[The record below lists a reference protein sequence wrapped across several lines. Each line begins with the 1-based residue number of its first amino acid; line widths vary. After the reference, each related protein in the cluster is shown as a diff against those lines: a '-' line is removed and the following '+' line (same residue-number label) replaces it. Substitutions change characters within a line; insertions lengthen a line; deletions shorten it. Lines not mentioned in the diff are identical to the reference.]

1 MKRIGIIAKEDKP
14 QAVDV
19 SRGLMHWLKER
30 GIEATVDEG
39 LGSLLGLKGCPPK
52 SGLPSISDMLL
63 VLGGD
68 GTLLAAARLVGA
80 TGIPILGVNLGS
92 LGFLTEIT
100 IDELYPALERVLGG
114 EFETEERVMLSARVI
129 RGGVEIGRYTVLN
142 DVVVSRGS
150 TSRIID
156 LETKI
161 NGDYVTTY
169 KADGLIVSTPTGSTA
184 YSLSAGGPIIY
195 PSLHAFT
202 LTPICPHTLT
212 QRPII
217 ISDDSR
223 VTISILSKEEILLT
237 LDGVTGPALHYGDIV
252 EVKKADAVIHLIKS
266 PYRSYYE
273 VLRTKLKWGER

>member
-1 MKRIGIIAKEDKP
+1 MKRIGKIAKTDKP

-19 SRGLMHWLKER
+19 SRELISWLKSKDREPV
-30 GIEATVDEG
+30 IDET
-39 LGSLLGLKGCPPK
+39 LGRLLEIPGGCSREEVASK
-52 SGLPSISDMLL
+52 SDMLL

-68 GTLLAAARLVGA
+68 GTLLAAARLAGA

-100 IDELYPALERVLGG
+100 IGELHPAMEKVLKG
-114 EFETEERVMLSARVI
+114 EYETEARVMLSARII
-129 RGGVEIGRYTVLN
+129 RDGKEIAKFTVLN
-142 DVVVSRGS
+142 DVFVSRGS
-150 TSRIID
+150 TARIID

-169 KADGLIVSTPTGSTA
+169 KADGLIMSTPTGSTA

-195 PSLHAFT
+195 PSLHAFA

-217 ISDDSR
+217 VCDDS
-223 VTISILSKEEILLT
+223 VITISILSKEDILIT
-237 LDGVTGPALHYGDIV
+237 HDGIAGPALHYGDIV

-266 PYRSYYE
+266 PYRNYYE

>member
-1 MKRIGIIAKEDKP
+1 MKRIGIIAKTDKP

-19 SRGLMHWLKER
+19 SREAISWLGKR
-30 GIEATVDEG
+30 GVEPVIDEA
-39 LGSLLGLKGCPPK
+39 LANLLGISGGCSREEVASK
-52 SGLPSISDMLL
+52 SDMLL

-68 GTLLAAARLVGA
+68 GTLLAAARLAGA

-100 IDELYPALERVLGG
+100 IEELYPAMEKVLKG
-114 EFETEERVMLSARVI
+114 EYETEERVMLSAGII
-129 RGGVEIGRYTVLN
+129 RDNEEIAKYTVLN
-142 DVVVSRGS
+142 DVFVSRGS
-150 TSRIID
+150 TARIID
-156 LETKI
+156 LETRI

-217 ISDDSR
+217 VSDDS
-223 VTISILSKEEILLT
+223 VITISILSKEDILIIH
-237 LDGVTGPALHYGDIV
+237 DGIAGPALHFGDVV
-252 EVKKADAVIHLIKS
+252 EVKKAAAVIHLIKS
-266 PYRSYYE
+266 PYRNYYE

>member
-1 MKRIGIIAKEDKP
+1 MKRIGIIAKTDKP
-14 QAVDV
+14 QAVEV
-19 SRGLMHWLKER
+19 SKELIPWLKGR
-30 GIEATVDEG
+30 GIEPVIDEG
-39 LGSLLGLKGCPPK
+39 LGALLGISGCCSK
-52 SGLPSISDMLL
+52 NQTASKSDMLL

-68 GTLLAAARLVGA
+68 GTLLAAAGLVGV

-100 IDELYPALERVLGG
+100 IDELYPAMERVLKG
-114 EFETEERVMLSARVI
+114 EYEIEERVMLSVRIV
-129 RGGVEIGRYTVLN
+129 RNGTETGLFTVLN

-150 TSRIID
+150 TARIID
-156 LETKI
+156 LETKV

-195 PSLHAFT
+195 PSLRVFT

-212 QRPII
+212 NRPVI
-217 ISDDSR
+217 ISDDSL
-223 VTISILSKEEILLT
+223 VTISLLSREDVLLT
-237 LDGVTGPALHYGDIV
+237 TDGISGPAIHYGDTI
-252 EVKKADAVIHLIKS
+252 EVSKAENTIKLIKS

-273 VLRTKLKWGER
+273 VLRKKLRWGER

>member
-1 MKRIGIIAKEDKP
+1 MKRIGIIAKTDKA
-14 QAVDV
+14 QTVEV
-19 SRGLMHWLKER
+19 SKELIPWLKGR
-30 GIEATVDEG
+30 GIEPVIDEG
-39 LGSLLGLKGCPPK
+39 LGALLGISGCCPMNQIASK
-52 SGLPSISDMLL
+52 CNMLL

-100 IDELYPALERVLGG
+100 IHELYPAMEKVLKG
-114 EFETEERVMLSARVI
+114 EYETEERVMLSARVI
-129 RGGVEIGRYTVLN
+129 RDRIEISGYEVLN
-142 DVVVSRGS
+142 DVFVSRGS
-150 TSRIID
+150 TARIVD

-195 PSLHAFT
+195 PSLHAFA
-202 LTPICPHTLT
+202 LTPICPHTLA
-212 QRPII
+212 QRPVIV
-217 ISDDSR
+217 SDDS
-223 VTISILSKEEILLT
+223 VITISILSKEDILIT
-237 LDGVTGPALHYGDIV
+237 HDGIAGPALHYGDIV

-266 PYRSYYE
+266 PYRNYYE
-273 VLRTKLKWGER
+273 VLRKKLKWGER

>member
-1 MKRIGIIAKEDKP
+1 MKKIGIIAKTDKP
-14 QAVDV
+14 QAIEV
-19 SRGLMHWLKER
+19 SRKLIPWLKER
-30 GIEATVDEG
+30 GLEAVMDED
-39 LGSLLGLKGCPPK
+39 LGNILGLTGCHHRRRI
-52 SGLPSISDMLL
+52 PSLSDMLL

-68 GTLLAAARLVGA
+68 GTLLAAATLVGA
-80 TGIPILGVNLGS
+80 MGIPILGVNLGS

-100 IDELYPALERVLGG
+100 IDELYPALEKVLSGS
-114 EFETEERVMLSARVI
+114 FETEERVMLSVMII
-129 RGGVEIGRYTVLN
+129 RNGAEIGTYTVLN
-142 DVVVSRGS
+142 DVVVSRGT

-217 ISDDSR
+217 VSDDSQ
-223 VTISILSKEEILLT
+223 VTISILSKEDILLT
-237 LDGVTGPALHYGDIV
+237 LDGVAGPALNYGDIV
-252 EVKKADAVIHLIKS
+252 GVKKADAVIHLIKS
-266 PYRSYYE
+266 PYRNYYE

>member
-1 MKRIGIIAKEDKP
+1 MKRIGIIAKTDKP

-19 SRGLMHWLKER
+19 SRELIEWLKNKGLEPV
-30 GIEATVDEG
+30 IDE
-39 LGSLLGLKGCPPK
+39 SLADLLKISGC
-52 SGLPSISDMLL
+52 SREEVASESDMLL

-68 GTLLAAARLVGA
+68 GTLLAAARLAGA

-100 IDELYPALERVLGG
+100 INELYPAMERVLKGG
-114 EFETEERVMLSARVI
+114 YETEERVMLSAGII
-129 RGGVEIGRYTVLN
+129 RDNKETARYTVLN
-142 DVVVSRGS
+142 DVIVSRGS
-150 TSRIID
+150 TARIID
-156 LETKI
+156 LETRI

-195 PSLHAFT
+195 PSLHAFA

-217 ISDDSR
+217 VSDDS
-223 VTISILSKEEILLT
+223 VITISILSKEDILIT
-237 LDGVTGPALHYGDIV
+237 HDGIAGPALHYGDVV

-266 PYRSYYE
+266 PYRNYYE

>member
-1 MKRIGIIAKEDKP
+1 MKRVGIIAKTDKP
-14 QAVDV
+14 QAIAV
-19 SRGLMHWLKER
+19 SKELIPWLKGR
-30 GIEATVDEG
+30 GIEPVIDEG
-39 LGSLLGLKGCPPK
+39 LGALLGISGCCPK
-52 SGLPSISDMLL
+52 NQIASKSDMLL

-68 GTLLAAARLVGA
+68 GTLLAAAGLVGA

-100 IDELYPALERVLGG
+100 IDELYPAMERVLKG
-114 EFETEERVMLSARVI
+114 EYESEVRVMLSVRVI
-129 RGGVEIGRYTVLN
+129 RGKEEIAKYTVLN
-142 DVVVSRGS
+142 DVFVSRGS
-150 TSRIID
+150 TARIVD

-212 QRPII
+212 QRPVIV
-217 ISDDSR
+217 SDDS
-223 VTISILSKEEILLT
+223 VITISILSKEDILIT
-237 LDGVTGPALHYGDIV
+237 HDGIAGPALHYGDIV

-266 PYRSYYE
+266 PYRNYYE

>member
-1 MKRIGIIAKEDKP
+1 MKRIGIIAKTDKP
-14 QAVDV
+14 QAIDV
-19 SRGLMHWLKER
+19 SRELVEWLKNKGSEPV
-30 GIEATVDEG
+30 IDEA
-39 LGSLLGLKGCPPK
+39 LAALLKISGCSREEVASK
-52 SGLPSISDMLL
+52 SDMLL

-68 GTLLAAARLVGA
+68 GTILAAARFAGA

-100 IDELYPALERVLGG
+100 IEELYPAMEKVLKG
-114 EFETEERVMLSARVI
+114 EYETEERVMLSAGII
-129 RGGVEIGRYTVLN
+129 RDNEEIAKYTVLN
-142 DVVVSRGS
+142 DVFVSRGS
-150 TSRIID
+150 TARIID
-156 LETKI
+156 LETRI

-195 PSLHAFT
+195 PSLHAFA

-217 ISDDSR
+217 VSDDS
-223 VTISILSKEEILLT
+223 VITISILSKEDILIT
-237 LDGVTGPALHYGDIV
+237 HDGIAGPALHYGDVV

-266 PYRSYYE
+266 PYRNYYE

>member
-1 MKRIGIIAKEDKP
+1 MKRIGIIAKTDKP

-19 SRGLMHWLKER
+19 SRELISWLKSKDREPV
-30 GIEATVDEG
+30 IDET
-39 LGSLLGLKGCPPK
+39 LGRLLGIPGGCSREEVASK
-52 SGLPSISDMLL
+52 SDMLL

-68 GTLLAAARLVGA
+68 GTLLAAARLAGA

-100 IDELYPALERVLGG
+100 IGELHAAMEKVLKG
-114 EFETEERVMLSARVI
+114 EYETEARVMLSARII
-129 RGGVEIGRYTVLN
+129 REGKEIAKYTVLN
-142 DVVVSRGS
+142 DVFVSRGS
-150 TSRIID
+150 TARIID

-169 KADGLIVSTPTGSTA
+169 KADGLIMSTPTGSTA

-195 PSLHAFT
+195 PSLHAFA

-217 ISDDSR
+217 VSDDSV
-223 VTISILSKEEILLT
+223 VTISILSKEDILIT
-237 LDGVTGPALHYGDIV
+237 HDGIAGPALHYGDIV
-252 EVKKADAVIHLIKS
+252 EVRKADAVIHLIKS
-266 PYRSYYE
+266 PYRNYYE

>member
-1 MKRIGIIAKEDKP
+1 MKRIGIIAKTDKP
-14 QAVDV
+14 QAVEV
-19 SRGLMHWLKER
+19 SGKLIPWLKER
-30 GIEATVDEG
+30 GIEVLMDEG
-39 LGSLLGLKGCPPK
+39 LGAAMGISGCCPK
-52 SGLPSISDMLL
+52 SRLPSLSDMLL

-68 GTLLAAARLVGA
+68 GTLLSAARLVGA

-100 IDELYPALERVLGG
+100 IDELYPALGKVLSG
-114 EFETEERVMLSARVI
+114 EFETEERVMLCASII
-129 RGGVEIGRYTVLN
+129 REGAGIGELTVLN

-169 KADGLIVSTPTGSTA
+169 KADGLIVSTPTGATA

-217 ISDDSR
+217 LSDDSII
-223 VTISILSKEEILLT
+223 TISTSSREDILLT
-237 LDGVTGPALHYGDIV
+237 LDGISGPALHYGDTV
-252 EVKKADAVIHLIKS
+252 EIKKAEGIIHLIKS
-266 PYRSYYE
+266 PYRNYYE